1 MKLTLNDE
9 IIKKHGWSYGKF
21 LLCLAIRQC
30 RKRDILQ
37 HLKELTDN
45 LKVFKDN
52 GGIHTLYKD
61 TAKEIENLLLLC
73 DEEIPKEEPLT
84 ELAREL
90 INLYPKG
97 MKDGTNMPWRANVRD
112 IVKKLQSFYKIH
124 PEKMEVPY
132 ETIIQATKE
141 YIDSFN
147 GNYRTMRVL
156 KYFILKENQSDLATC
171 IENLGNLSTINF
183 DPGEVVV

>member
-9 IIKKHGWSYGKF
+9 VIKRKGWSYGKF
-21 LLCLAIRQC
+21 LICLAIRQC
-30 RKRDILQ
+30 RKRDVLQ

-45 LKVFKDN
+45 LKVFKDD

-61 TAKEIENLLLLC
+61 TAKEIESILIAC
-73 DEEIPKEEPLT
+73 DEEVPKEDQLT
-84 ELAREL
+84 NLAKQL
-90 INLYPKG
+90 IELYPRG
-97 MKDGTNMPWRANVRD
+97 MKDGTNTPWRANIRA
-112 IVKKLQSFYKIH
+112 IVKKLQCFYNKY
-124 PEKMEVPY
+124 PEKMDVPH
-132 ETIIQATKE
+132 EIIVQATKE

-156 KYFILKENQSDLATC
+156 KYFILKDNQSDLATC
-171 IENLGNLSTINF
+171 IENLGQLSTINF